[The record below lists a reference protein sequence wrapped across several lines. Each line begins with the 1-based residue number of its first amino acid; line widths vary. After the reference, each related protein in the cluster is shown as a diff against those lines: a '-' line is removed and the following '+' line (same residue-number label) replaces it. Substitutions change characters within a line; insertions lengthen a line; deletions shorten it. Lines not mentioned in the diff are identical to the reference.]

1 MIGTR
6 SRHHQT
12 LKEKLDFEPLKMVKI
27 ASAYLSHPSVKQ
39 QQRLKQYF
47 APFQHL
53 ITAIC
58 AAVAEIIFLRGAG
71 VGAILIAAMM
81 LQPGVLLMGMTGL
94 GAAIGCAT
102 MMQLKRDYLDYGP
115 LLFNPLLAGLGVGY
129 LFQITPASLVL
140 AGIAGALA
148 FVLTWT
154 ISHILRTFLL
164 LPVLSLPFV
173 AVSWIVHLAAF
184 RYAGL
189 VPALAHPHTYSIGL
203 PEFIEGF
210 LRTLGLIFFLPNVW
224 VGIAVMVLLLWNSR
238 IQFVLALGG
247 YALGTYVRALLTGT
261 FIYVYHDP
269 AALNFILVALAIGGF
284 YLIPSPRSYCLA
296 AVGVVFTALMG
307 EAVSVFWAAVGL
319 PVHAFPYNIVTL
331 SFLYLLGSVG
341 QKLLA
346 RYPQASPEQTLD
358 YEITARLRTR
368 ENYRAIG
375 LPFAGK
381 WQVWQGVDG
390 RWTHQG
396 LWRYAYDFVLCDEE
410 GQTYRNEGIQLSDYY
425 AFQKPILSPVSGWV
439 TRVVNDLPD
448 CAIGTVDHVHNWGNY
463 VLIYDERGFY
473 VEISHFAQNT
483 IIVKQGERINQGAL
497 LGRCGNSG
505 YSPQPHI
512 HIQAQFTPDLGAAT
526 IPFSFSNLLVN
537 DVFENDAVPEE
548 QDFVEAVIPDRHFI
562 PVFALTLD
570 TELNFVVERYHHGR
584 LLRKASL
591 TTIVRMAVDGTFYLD
606 SGKGKL
612 YFSQSERCLKFHRL
626 EGQDPNLRCLFMA
639 IPRLPASRQIGQT
652 WHDYLPISMA
662 TRGFQ
667 RMSYQFMGSLVASLA
682 SAKYQGEWLSN
693 HQISGTITAP
703 FDRRQI
709 ETLVTFEAPD
719 QPVRISIT
727 S

>member
-1 MIGTR
+1 M
-6 SRHHQT
+6 
-12 LKEKLDFEPLKMVKI
+12 
-27 ASAYLSHPSVKQ
+27 
-39 QQRLKQYF
+39 
-47 APFQHL
+47 
-53 ITAIC
+53 
-58 AAVAEIIFLRGAG
+58 
-71 VGAILIAAMM
+71 
-81 LQPGVLLMGMTGL
+81 
-94 GAAIGCAT
+94 
-102 MMQLKRDYLDYGP
+102 
-115 LLFNPLLAGLGVGY
+115 GY
-129 LFQITPASLVL
+129 LFQITPASLIL

-238 IQFVLALGG
+238 IQFVLALAG
-247 YALGTYVRALLTGT
+247 YALGTYIRALLTGT

-296 AVGVVFTALMG
+296 TVGVVFTALMG

-331 SFLYLLGSVG
+331 SLLYLLGSAG

-346 RYPQASPEQTLD
+346 RYPQASPEKTLD
-358 YEITARLRTR
+358 YEVTARLRTR
-368 ENYRAIG
+368 ENYRAIN

-381 WQVWQGVDG
+381 WKVWQGVNG

-396 LWRYAYDFVLCDEE
+396 LWCYAYDFVLCDEE
-410 GQTYRNEGIQLSDYY
+410 GQNYRHEGTQLSDYY
-425 AFQKPILSPVSGWV
+425 AFQKPVLAPISGWV
-439 TRVVNDLPD
+439 TRVVSDLPD

-463 VLIYDERGFY
+463 VMLYDERGFY
-473 VEISHFAQNT
+473 VEISHFAQNSIT
-483 IIVKQGERINQGAL
+483 VKQGERINQGAL

-526 IPFSFSNLLVN
+526 IPFSFSNVLVN
-537 DVFENDAVPEE
+537 ETFHNDAIPEE
-548 QDFVEAVIPDRHFI
+548 QDLLETVIPDRNFV
-562 PVFALTLD
+562 PVFDLTLD
-570 TELNFVVERYHHGR
+570 TQLYFQIERYHHQR
-584 LLRKASL
+584 LVRKSQLAV
-591 TTIVRMAVDGTFYLD
+591 IVRMAVDGTFYLD

-626 EGQDPNLRCLFMA
+626 EGTDSNLTLLFMTM
-639 IPRLPASRQIGQT
+639 PRLPALKQIGQP

-662 TRGFQ
+662 TAGFQ
-667 RMSYQFMGSLVASLA
+667 RMAYQFIGSFIASLA
-682 SAKYQGEWLSN
+682 SVRYQGQWSSHNE
-693 HQISGTITAP
+693 ITGMITIP
-703 FDRRQI
+703 FDQRQI
-709 ETLVTFEAPD
+709 QTTVTFNDITE
-719 QPVRISIT
+719 PVLIAVRT
-727 S
+727 

>member
-1 MIGTR
+1 MIGTQ

-12 LKEKLDFEPLKMVKI
+12 LKEKLNFGPLKVVKI

-39 QQRLKQYF
+39 QQRLKESF

-71 VGAILIAAMM
+71 VGAILITAMM
-81 LQPGVLLMGMTGL
+81 LQPAVLLMGMTGL

-102 MMQLKRDYLDYGP
+102 MMQLKQDYLDYGP

-307 EAVSVFWAAVGL
+307 EAVSVFLAAVGL

-346 RYPQASPEQTLD
+346 RYPQASPEKTLD
-358 YEITARLRTR
+358 YEITARLRNR
-368 ENYRAIG
+368 ENYRAIA

-381 WQVWQGVDG
+381 WRVWQGVDG

-410 GQTYRNEGIQLSDYY
+410 GQTYRNEGIQLTDYY
-425 AFQKPILSPVSGWV
+425 AFQKPVLSPVSGWV

-473 VEISHFAQNT
+473 VEMSHFAQNT
-483 IIVKQGERINQGAL
+483 ITVKQGERINQGAL

-512 HIQAQFTPDLGAAT
+512 HIQAQFTPELGAAT

-537 DVFENDAVPEE
+537 GVFENDSVPEE
-548 QDFVEAVIPDRHFI
+548 QDFVEAVIPDRHFM
-562 PVFALTLD
+562 PVFPLTLD
-570 TELNFVVERYHHGR
+570 TELNFVVERHHHGR
-584 LLRKASL
+584 LVRKSSL
-591 TTIVRMAVDGTFYLD
+591 TAIVRMAVDGTFYLD

-612 YFSQSERCLKFHRL
+612 YFSHSERCLKFHRL
-626 EGQDPNLRCLFMA
+626 EGQDLNLRFLFMA
-639 IPRLPASRQIGQT
+639 IPRLPASKQIGQP

-662 TRGFQ
+662 TGGFQ
-667 RMSYQFMGSLVASLA
+667 RMSYQFMGSLIASLA
-682 SAKYQGEWLSN
+682 SAKYQGQWLSN
-693 HQISGTITAP
+693 HQITGIITAP
-703 FDRRQI
+703 FDRRRI